1 MARQATFDQGYVIDQ
16 QGDQRVVSF
25 RGDGLSWAAYIIFP
39 IVLPLLLLALAAIL
53 PVSFWPVPAMFF
65 LGFAFLIYSM
75 FQKQQFTLTPT
86 GLIKGGVEY
95 DLGKISEVLIDNP
108 MDGDFSISG
117 QPVLI
122 IGGTGAAGASIAAM
136 GAMANATT
144 SALAGASIAI
154 GKSSAKRRF
163 RVRIRYGKKSIT
175 LARNLKKDRAISI
188 FNLLT
193 EA

>member
-53 PVSFWPVPAMFF
+53 PVSFWPVPAMLF

-86 GLIKGGVEY
+86 GIIKGGVEY

-108 MDGDFSISG
+108 MDGDISISG

-122 IGGTGAAGASIAAM
+122 IGGTGAAGASMAAM

>member
-53 PVSFWPVPAMFF
+53 PVSFWPVPAMLF

-86 GLIKGGVEY
+86 GIIKGGVEY
-95 DLGKISEVLIDNP
+95 DLGKVSEVLIDNP
-108 MDGDFSISG
+108 MDGDISISG

-122 IGGTGAAGASIAAM
+122 IGGTGAAGASMAAM

-193 EA
+193 ED